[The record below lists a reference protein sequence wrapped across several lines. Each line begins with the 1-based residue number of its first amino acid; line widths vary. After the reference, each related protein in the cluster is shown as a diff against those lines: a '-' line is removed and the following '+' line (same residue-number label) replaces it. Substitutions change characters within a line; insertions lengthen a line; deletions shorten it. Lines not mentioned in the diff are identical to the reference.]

1 MTEIFY
7 TIVLFNILIILFKMF
22 EKYNVD
28 NLQALIFNYLTAGLC
43 SYFFLESD
51 FSIEYIFK
59 SKWLLHAIII
69 GSFFIVVFFFY
80 GMGTQKVGISIT
92 TVANKMSLIIPVS
105 AAIILYEDKLTFI
118 KIIAFFLALIGIYL
132 SSTKAGQLSFNKR
145 HLWIIIIIFLG
156 QGISDAIF
164 NDFAQNFPNEK
175 GYLFFMT
182 LFFVAS
188 VTGLI
193 IYFLKSINKKHRKP
207 FKLKNMI
214 WGFVF
219 GIPNFFSLVFFLQAL
234 ATSNFDSS
242 VVFPLVSMGIMV
254 SSSILGVLLFKE
266 NLNKNNWLGIFL
278 CICAIYIFSF

>member
-1 MTEIFY
+1 MNEILY
-7 TIVLFNILIILFKMF
+7 TLVLFNILIILFKMF

-28 NLQALIFNYLTAGLC
+28 NLQALIVNYLTAGFC
-43 SYFFLESD
+43 SYFFLESN

-69 GSFFIVVFFFY
+69 GSFFIVVFLFY
-80 GMGTQKVGISIT
+80 GLGTQKVGISIT

-105 AAIILYEDKLTFI
+105 AAIVLYEDKLTFI
-118 KIIAFFLALIGIYL
+118 KIIAFLFALLGIYL
-132 SSTKAGQLSFNKR
+132 SSTRAGQLSFDKSY
-145 HLWIIIIIFLG
+145 LWIIIIIFLG

-193 IYFLKSINKKHRKP
+193 IYFLKSFNKKHKNP
-207 FKLKNMI
+207 FKLKNVI

-234 ATSNFDSS
+234 ANTDLDSS
-242 VVFPLVSMGIMV
+242 VVFPLVSMGIIV
-254 SSSILGVLLFKE
+254 SSSILGVLLFRE
-266 NLNKNNWLGIFL
+266 NLNKVNWLGIFL

>member
-1 MTEIFY
+1 
-7 TIVLFNILIILFKMF
+7 MF

-28 NLQALIFNYLTAGLC
+28 NLQALIVNYLTAGFC

-59 SKWLLHAIII
+59 SKWLLHSIII
-69 GSFFIVVFFFY
+69 GSFFIVVFLFF

-105 AAIILYEDKLTFI
+105 AAIVLYEDKLTFV
-118 KIIAFFLALIGIYL
+118 KIIAFLLALVGIYL
-132 SSTKAGQLSFNKR
+132 SSTKAGHLSFDKR
-145 HLWIIIIIFLG
+145 YLWIIIVIFLG

-164 NDFAQNFPNEK
+164 NDFAQNFPSEK

-188 VTGLI
+188 VTGFV
-193 IYFLKSINKKHRKP
+193 IYILKSINKKQKSQ
-207 FKLKNMI
+207 FKLKNVI

-234 ATSNFDSS
+234 SNSTIDSS

-266 NLNKNNWLGIFL
+266 KLNKNNWLGIFL
-278 CICAIYIFSF
+278 CVFAIYIFSF

>member
-1 MTEIFY
+1 M
-7 TIVLFNILIILFKMF
+7 
-22 EKYNVD
+22 
-28 NLQALIFNYLTAGLC
+28 
-43 SYFFLESD
+43 
-51 FSIEYIFK
+51 
-59 SKWLLHAIII
+59 
-69 GSFFIVVFFFY
+69 
-80 GMGTQKVGISIT
+80 
-92 TVANKMSLIIPVS
+92 
-105 AAIILYEDKLTFI
+105 
-118 KIIAFFLALIGIYL
+118 GIYL
-132 SSTKAGQLSFNKR
+132 SSTRAGQLSFDKR
-145 HLWIIIIIFLG
+145 YLWIIIIIFLG

-193 IYFLKSINKKHRKP
+193 IYFLKSFNKKHKNP
-207 FKLKNMI
+207 FKLKNVI

-234 ATSNFDSS
+234 ATSTLESS

>member
-59 SKWLLHAIII
+59 SRWLLHAIII
-69 GSFFIVVFFFY
+69 GSFFIVVFFY

-145 HLWIIIIIFLG
+145 H
-156 QGISDAIF
+156 
-164 NDFAQNFPNEK
+164 
-175 GYLFFMT
+175 FMD
-182 LFFVAS
+182 
-188 VTGLI
+188 
-193 IYFLKSINKKHRKP
+193 NHC
-207 FKLKNMI
+207 
-214 WGFVF
+214 
-219 GIPNFFSLVFFLQAL
+219 NFFGSR
-234 ATSNFDSS
+234 NF
-242 VVFPLVSMGIMV
+242 
-254 SSSILGVLLFKE
+254 
-266 NLNKNNWLGIFL
+266 
-278 CICAIYIFSF
+278 